1 MTRSRIIAGA
11 ISALLAL
18 GGVATARASS
28 PLVPSGMTVERIVM
42 LYRHGLRAPLDEEIG
57 ARSYA
62 PQPWPVWS
70 TAPSLVTPH
79 GAEAMRQLGLFDRAW
94 FTQLGL
100 TSAAGCPSDGQ
111 VSLWTNTEARTI
123 SSGADLAEGLA
134 PGCQLKVG
142 HLPPGQK
149 DPLFEASAAVP
160 AFDAAAAVQVI
171 DTETG
176 GPAALI
182 APHAAAVHTLETI
195 LGCRAP
201 GQATPCDIGAVPST
215 LEASANGKGLRLR
228 GPIDITSGTA
238 EVFILEY
245 GEGMPLAQVGW
256 GRATPARLSEVS
268 RLHALLFDI
277 FDRSSVMAHRTAG
290 AMAPKIL
297 ALLLQDNAPPV
308 SILVGH
314 DNNIAALASLL
325 GAHFQVPGYGLDDP
339 PLGGALGFAVLRETR
354 TGARFVRVFYQAQ
367 TLDQLRSLT
376 PLSLA
381 DPPAILTLKPRCSTG
396 SGDLCELDAFRKTL
410 EW

>member
-1 MTRSRIIAGA
+1 MTRFKIIAGV
-11 ISALLAL
+11 IGALLAFET
-18 GGVATARASS
+18 AAARAAP
-28 PLVPSGMTVERIVM
+28 PLVPPGMVVERVVL
-42 LYRHGLRAPLDEEIG
+42 LYRHALRAPLDEEIG
-57 ARSYA
+57 AKVYA

-79 GAEAMRQLGLFDRAW
+79 GAEAMRQLGLYDRAW

-100 TSAAGCPSDGQ
+100 MAATGCPQDDQ

-142 HLPPGQK
+142 HLPPGRK

-160 AFDAAAAVQVI
+160 DFDAPAAVRVI
-171 DTETG
+171 EAETG

-201 GQATPCDIGAVPST
+201 GQATLCDIASASST
-215 LEASANGKGLRLR
+215 LEASPGGKGLRLH

-238 EVFILEY
+238 EVFLLEY
-245 GEGMPLAQVGW
+245 GEGMPLSQVGW
-256 GRATPARLSEVS
+256 GRATPARLAEVS

-290 AMAPKIL
+290 AMAPKVL
-297 ALLLQDNAPPV
+297 ALLSPDGGPPV

-314 DNNIAALASLL
+314 DNNIAALASLI

-339 PLGGALGFAVLRETR
+339 PLGGALGFAVLLETR
-354 TGARFVRVFYQAQ
+354 TGARYVRVFYQAQ

-381 DPPAILTLKPRCSTG
+381 NPPALLALKPRCSTG
-396 SGDLCELDAFRKTL
+396 PSGLCELDALRRTL
-410 EW
+410 QW

>member
-1 MTRSRIIAGA
+1 MRRFKIIVGA
-11 ISALLAL
+11 IGALLAL
-18 GGVATARASS
+18 GATDAARAAP
-28 PLVPSGMTVERIVM
+28 PLVPQGMTVERVVM
-42 LYRHGLRAPLDEEIG
+42 LYRHALRAPLDEEIG
-57 ARSYA
+57 ARAYA
-62 PQPWPVWS
+62 PQPWPTWS

-79 GAEAMRQLGLFDRAW
+79 GAEAMRQLGLYDRVW
-94 FTQLGL
+94 FAQLGL
-100 TSAAGCPSDGQ
+100 APATGCPQDDRI
-111 VSLWTNTEARTI
+111 SLWTNTEARTI

-134 PGCQLKVG
+134 PGCQFKVG

-160 AFDAAAAVQVI
+160 DFDAAAAVRVI
-171 DTETG
+171 DAETG

-182 APHAAAVHTLETI
+182 APHAAAIHTLETI

-201 GQATPCDIGAVPST
+201 GHAAPCDIASVPST

-238 EVFILEY
+238 EVFLLEY

-256 GRATPARLSEVS
+256 GRATPERLAEVS

-290 AMAPKIL
+290 AMAPRIL
-297 ALLLQDNAPPV
+297 ALLFQDGEPSV

-314 DNNIAALASLL
+314 DNNIAALASLI
-325 GAHFQVPGYGLDDP
+325 GTHFQIPGYGLDDP

-367 TLDQLRSLT
+367 TLEQLRSLT
-376 PLSLA
+376 RLSLA
-381 DPPAILTLKPRCSTG
+381 DPPALLTLKPLCSTEP
-396 SGDLCELDAFRKTL
+396 SGLCAVDAFRRAL